1 MSDSYTFGKSLSNHS
16 SEKEDHIFLNK
27 DLQYIVDSNSRN
39 YTRNEV
45 TFDSVTLSNNGR
57 FTDYSEAFLSIP
69 VVIQLERTVGG
80 GATPLSTAQALDQ
93 IRMKNNLALID
104 SVSVTYNN
112 QTVVQ
117 ESSEIASHLCFK
129 QHTTMSL
136 DDQVKSDV
144 FGHVK
149 DSHAWSYSDSAGL
162 MNSDSASASADRLKR
177 PWETEI
183 NGDVMPFEKIKKS
196 GADCYEAGGAN
207 NHIFYYDCRIML
219 KDLSSVFE
227 KLPLV
232 KGASIRISVRLN
244 QGSVSVATD
253 AQGVASVVPNLKGSA
268 FPVMRLSLPVNE
280 TTDII
285 SVAVA
290 KLGAYEHQKKECR
303 MYVPVYELA
312 GSFESQYLSQ
322 SSKKVV
328 YDDVYINHVRNIGQ
342 GAFSSML
349 TNSIARSKRLI
360 VVPMLSRATNGGS
373 LPTESPFC
381 TAPATVS
388 PNFCKMN
395 VKVSGRNVYPANV
408 EYKYE
413 HFMNEI
419 GMETAEKE
427 GLLSLKDHQNV
438 FGYFVVDLSRRHAE
452 DDMTPLSLE
461 LFGSVESPLPLDF
474 LCITEFE
481 KDITVDVATGQL
493 LSV

>member
-69 VVIQLERTVGG
+69 LVIQMERTVGG
-80 GATPLSTAQALDQ
+80 GAVALSSAQALNQ

-104 SVSVTYNN
+104 SISVTYNN

-136 DDQVKSDV
+136 DDKSDV
-144 FGHVK
+144 FGHIK

-162 MNSDSASASADRLKR
+162 MNSASASASADRLKR

-183 NGDVMPFEKIKKS
+183 NANVMPFEKIKKS
-196 GADCYEAGGAN
+196 GADCYELASAN

-232 KGASIRISVRLN
+232 KGASMRITVRLN
-244 QGSVSVATD
+244 QGSVSSATD
-253 AQGVASVVPNLKGSA
+253 AQGVTTVAPNLKGSA
-268 FPVMRLSLPVNE
+268 FPVMRLASPTNE
-280 TTDII
+280 TTDVIT
-285 SVAVA
+285 VAVA

-328 YDDVYINHVRNIGQ
+328 YDDVYINHVRSIGQ

-360 VVPMLSRATNGGS
+360 VVPMLSRATNGTS
-373 LPTESPFC
+373 QILPTESPFC
-381 TAPATVS
+381 SAPATVS
-388 PNFCKMN
+388 PNFCKLN

-419 GMETAEKE
+419 GMETGEKE
-427 GLLSLKDHQNV
+427 GLLSLKDYQNT

-474 LCITEFE
+474 LCIVEYE
-481 KDITVDVATGQL
+481 KNMSVDVVTGQL

>member
-69 VVIQLERTVGG
+69 VVIQLQRTVGG

-322 SSKKVV
+322 SSKKIV

-373 LPTESPFC
+373 LPTESPFS

-419 GMETAEKE
+419 GMETGEKE
-427 GLLSLKDHQNV
+427 GLISLKDYQNT

-461 LFGSVESPLPLDF
+461 LFGSIESPLPLDF